1 MPEIVDDKKTV
12 PAEDLARFDVMLR
25 SAGRIVAF
33 TGAGLSTEAGIPDF
47 RSPGGRWSRMKP
59 ILFQD
64 FLDSDEARRETWR
77 RRFDMDGEM
86 RRARPTRGHRAIASW
101 IKAGKSPA
109 VITQNIDN
117 LHQASGIPDDAV
129 IEVHGNTTYAACL
142 DCARRY
148 EIEDLRG
155 SFAATGEAP
164 RCDGCGGFVKTA
176 TISFGQ
182 PMPEIAMQRATQLA
196 KTSDLFVVVGS
207 SLVVYPAAD
216 LPRLARKQGA
226 NVVIINREP
235 TPGDRYAHLLL
246 RGEIGD
252 ILGNFVLESGAK
264 P

>member
-1 MPEIVDDKKTV
+1 MPDAVDDKKTMLSD
-12 PAEDLARFDVMLR
+12 ELARFDVMLR
-25 SAGRIVAF
+25 SAERIVAF

-64 FLDSDEARRETWR
+64 FMEQDEARRETWR
-77 RRFDMDGEM
+77 RRFDMDAEI
-86 RRARPTRGHRAIASW
+86 RLARPTRGHLAIASW

-117 LHQASGIPDDAV
+117 LHQASGIAPDAV
-129 IEVHGNTTYAACL
+129 IEVHGNTTYATCL

-148 EIEDLRG
+148 EIADLRG
-155 SFAATGEAP
+155 PFEASGEPP
-164 RCDGCGGFVKTA
+164 RCESCGGFVKTA

-182 PMPEIAMQRATQLA
+182 PMPETAMRKATELA
-196 KTSDLFVVVGS
+196 KTCDLFVVVGS

-216 LPRLARKQGA
+216 LPRLARNQGA
-226 NVVIINREP
+226 RVVIVNREE
-235 TPGDRYAHLLL
+235 TPGDRHAHLLL

-252 ILGNFVLESGAK
+252 ILQDFIL
-264 P
+264 